1 MKYKLLSLI
10 ISIVLII
17 GVSAAL
23 DFFGESASTAPSQ
36 DAELHGPYSVIRVV
50 DGDTF
55 IADISG
61 ERTRV
66 RMIGI
71 DTAESV
77 QDNPD
82 RITKEG
88 LIASNYTKSLLTG
101 SEVFLEFD
109 AEQFDKFGRTLA
121 YVYIKG
127 DDGYVFINELLLR
140 EGLADLMTIAPNTKY
155 QELLE
160 EAFVGE

>member
-1 MKYKLLSLI
+1 VKHKVVSLI

-23 DFFGESASTAPSQ
+23 DFFGEDGPGAPYQ
-36 DAELHGPYSVIRVV
+36 DAELHGPYTVTRVV

-55 IADISG
+55 IVDISG
-61 ERTRV
+61 EKTRV

-77 QDNPD
+77 QDNPE
-82 RITKEG
+82 RITTEG
-88 LIASNYTKSLLTG
+88 QIASNYTKSLLTG
-101 SEVFLEFD
+101 AEVFLEFD
-109 AEQFDKFGRTLA
+109 EEQFDKFGRTLA
-121 YVYIKG
+121 YVYIEG

-155 QELLE
+155 HDLLK

>member
-10 ISIVLII
+10 SIILII

-23 DFFGESASTAPSQ
+23 DFFGEGASKAPYQ
-36 DAELHGPYSVIRVV
+36 DAQLNGPYSVIRVV

-77 QDNPD
+77 QDNPE

-88 LIASNYTKSLLTG
+88 LVASNYTKSLLTG
-101 SEVFLEFD
+101 AEVFLEFD
-109 AEQFDKFGRTLA
+109 KEHYDRFGRTLA

-127 DDGYVFINELLLR
+127 DDGYVFINELLLN
-140 EGLADLMTIAPNTKY
+140 EGLADLMTIEPNTKY

-160 EAFVGE
+160 DAFIGE